1 MASACRATARTK
13 GSVVGKA
20 STLNQEEAGKEVV
33 GCPEWAGATR
43 IVSGVFISPKSSGCR

>member
-33 GCPEWAGATR
+33 GCPEWARATR